1 VRPNIRDGAWLGRLL
16 RSFRHAAGLTQ
27 RDLARQAGLSLGA
40 VRDLEQGRTKRPER
54 DTLAA
59 LVAAFRLNGVQ
70 AGELEQ
76 AAAGPALRLQVL
88 GPLVVRLDGSVM
100 PLGGP
105 AQHAVLGMLALSP
118 NSLVRKAGII
128 DVLWPDNPP
137 TNAVKLIQAHVSR
150 IRKVL
155 AVRDSADHA
164 VVLSSVDACYRLR
177 VGPAQLDLLRFSQ
190 LAADARATN
199 ARGDHAAACDLYE
212 QAISLWRGDA
222 LADVDL
228 LRGYPATVGV
238 NRQRT
243 EIVIEYARA
252 ASTAGWH
259 GRVLSLVQELADREP
274 LNEQA
279 HAQMMIALA
288 GSGRQ
293 AEALAVYQGL
303 CRRLND
309 ELGMPPGP
317 DLARAHRLVLRQE
330 VPAIE
335 ASLTLTNPPPNGCTP
350 RFPLV
355 IPHQIPTPTR
365 LFAGRTEELNALSA
379 LLDDAEQTRSAV
391 VISAIGGTAGVG
403 KTALAVHWAHQV
415 AGRFPDGQLYVNLRG
430 FHSSGTP
437 MSPAEAIRGFL
448 DSLGI
453 PAERIPAGPDAQ
465 TGLYRS
471 LMSRRRMLVVLDNA
485 QDAEQ
490 VRPLLPGNSG
500 CLTLVTSRSQLTGLV
515 VAEGA
520 HLLTLDLLTEAEARE
535 LLALRLGE
543 ARLSAEPRAAAELI
557 RLCAGLPLAL
567 AIAAARASTRPGLGI
582 GALAEELKD
591 AQRRLDALETG
602 DPAVSARTVFSW
614 SLGHLPAPAVRLFRL
629 LGLHLGPDITIPAA
643 ASLAGILP
651 SEARGALRD
660 LIGAYLVSERV
671 PGRYSMHDLLRAYAT
686 EQANASES
694 EADRLPA
701 VLRMLDHYLHTAWAA
716 DRLLRPGRDRIALA
730 PPQPGGMPEEIAD
743 RAQAMAWFQGEQQVL
758 LGAARLA
765 HNMGFAEHAWKLP
778 WTLTVFL
785 DCRGDWQQL
794 ADVHHMALAAAR
806 HCDDKAG
813 QAMAH
818 RDLARAYLRLGQTD
832 GGNHHLEQALL
843 LYQETGDFV
852 GQGRTHLALA
862 LVMDTESRY
871 DEAFSHNEQAL
882 LLLSRAGDQAG
893 QSNALSS
900 VGWSYAQRGD
910 YITALTF
917 CHEAIRLQRRSGN
930 RYGEAHT
937 LDSIGYV
944 YRRLGQHAQAIGC
957 YEQSVSLFCELGD
970 RYYQADT
977 LVNLGD
983 ALHAVG
989 NSQRAR
995 DAWHQAVDILDDLHH
1010 SRAAQVREM
1019 LASSLPMRPS

>member
-1 VRPNIRDGAWLGRLL
+1 VTVRIEFGLLGPLAVWREGASIPVAGGRQSAL
-16 RSFRHAAGLTQ
+16 
-27 RDLARQAGLSLGA
+27 
-40 VRDLEQGRTKRPER
+40 
-54 DTLAA
+54 LAA
-59 LVAAFRLNGVQ
+59 LLLDANHLVTTGQLTEVLWGARPPASARAALHNQVRRLRDCLGAAGRDRIRTRPGGYLICVGPDELDVTRMRELVASA
-70 AGELEQ
+70 Q
-76 AAAGPALRLQVL
+76 AAARSGAWGRASAIAA
-88 GPLVVRLDGSVM
+88 G
-100 PLGGP
+100 
-105 AQHAVLGMLALSP
+105 AVL
-118 NSLVRKAGII
+118 
-128 DVLWPDNPP
+128 
-137 TNAVKLIQAHVSR
+137 
-150 IRKVL
+150 
-155 AVRDSADHA
+155 
-164 VVLSSVDACYRLR
+164 
-177 VGPAQLDLLRFSQ
+177 
-190 LAADARATN
+190 
-199 ARGDHAAACDLYE
+199 
-212 QAISLWRGDA
+212 LWRGEP
-222 LADVDL
+222 L
-228 LRGYPATVGV
+228 VGV
-238 NRQRT
+238 GSDVLARRVPDLTETFRQAV
-243 EIVIEYARA
+243 EIRLEAEMNLGRHAEVIGELRRFAADQPFREHAYA
-252 ASTAGWH
+252 
-259 GRVLSLVQELADREP
+259 LL
-274 LNEQA
+274 
-279 HAQMMIALA
+279 MIALYRC
-288 GSGRQ
+288 GRQ
-293 AEALAVYQGL
+293 GEAIAVYQQA
-303 CRRLND
+303 RRLLIG
-309 ELGMPPGP
+309 ELGCEPGP
-317 DLARAHRLVLRQE
+317 ELRRVHQQILNEDRVLAAPE
-330 VPAIE
+330 PAAASAGDGPVPVV
-335 ASLTLTNPPPNGCTP
+335 P
-350 RFPLV
+350 RELPGTIGHF
-355 IPHQIPTPTR
+355 T
-365 LFAGRTEELNALSA
+365 GRTQELQALTRV
-379 LLDDAEQTRSAV
+379 LDRIGDDMTGAAV

-403 KTALAVHWAHQV
+403 KTALAVHWAHQA

-437 MSPAEAIRGFL
+437 MPPAEAIRGFL

-471 LMSRRRMLVVLDNA
+471 LVSGRRMLVVLDNA

-515 VAEGA
+515 AAEGA
-520 HLLTLDLLTEAEARE
+520 HSLTLDLLTEAEARE

-543 ARLSAEPRAAAELI
+543 ARLGAEPRAAAELI
-557 RLCAGLPLAL
+557 RLCACLPLAL
-567 AIAAARASTRPGLGI
+567 AIAAARASTRPELGI

-614 SLGHLPAPAVRLFRL
+614 SLDHLSAPAVRLFRL
-629 LGLHLGPDITIPAA
+629 LGLHPGPDITIPAA
-643 ASLAGILP
+643 ASLAGIPP
-651 SEARGALRD
+651 SQARGALRE
-660 LIGAYLVSERV
+660 LVGAYLVNERV
-671 PGRYSMHDLLRAYAT
+671 PGRYSMHDLLRTYAT

-701 VLRMLDHYLHTAWAA
+701 VLRMLDHYLHTAWAG
-716 DRLLRPGRDRIALA
+716 DRLLRPGRDPIALA
-730 PPQPGGMPEEIAD
+730 PPKTGAMPEEIAD
-743 RAQAMAWFQGEQQVL
+743 RAQAMAWFQSELQVL

-778 WTLTVFL
+778 WALTVFL

-813 QAMAH
+813 QALAH
-818 RDLARAYLRLGQTD
+818 RDLARACLRLGQTD

-862 LVMDTESRY
+862 LALDTESRY

-882 LLLSRAGDQAG
+882 LLLSRAGDQVG

-900 VGWSYAQRGD
+900 VGWSYAQRED

-944 YRRLGQHAQAIGC
+944 YRRLGRHAQAIGC

-970 RYYQADT
+970 RYYQADA

-983 ALHAVG
+983 ALHTVG
-989 NSQRAR
+989 NPQRAR

-1010 SRAAQVREM
+1010 SRAAQVRAM